1 MNSPSTQFPHSV
13 IPRPEH
19 SISRASI
26 SPNALKVLYRLKEA
40 GYQAFL
46 VGGAVRDLLL
56 GLRPKDFDVAT
67 DALPEDVR
75 RLFRNCRL
83 IGRRFRLAHVHFGSE
98 IIEVA
103 TFRAAAAPER
113 EDLPEDAADG
123 APEEAPEGALE
134 GGEESGDYIE
144 PVRVEPA
151 RIEPVQA
158 ADSEHRAFDIT
169 GRILRDNMYGSIEE
183 DVWRRDFAANGL
195 YYNIAD
201 LSIWDFVDGVSD
213 VKARRLKLI
222 GDPETRYRE
231 DPVRMLRAV
240 RFAAKLGFTIDPETE
255 APIRRLG
262 YLLDGVPPARLF
274 DEVLKLFLSGYGAR
288 SFELLQK
295 YGLFEHLFP
304 LSAAAFELPPY
315 AYAREML
322 ERGLANTDARVV
334 ADKPVTPT
342 FLFAILLWSAV
353 LRELN
358 ERAAGPAPDLALLM
372 QACDARAEG
381 AASPGLDSAP
391 LRGAD
396 ARAADAATALHPPQ
410 RRQGAAACCSIR
422 VFARPTISCCCGR
435 RSASP
440 IRSSRSGGRGF
451 KCCRRKRGSRSS
463 RPDPRSRRCR
473 RMAGPRPRAGG
484 ADGVVEA
491 ELRAA
496 ERGTAP
502 SEPDRGAVLRAF
514 WRPAYVAIG
523 SNLDQPRERVAE
535 AMAHLAVLP
544 DTRLEARSSTYR
556 ARPMGPQDQPD
567 FVNAAAGL
575 LTRKSP
581 HEMLDALLDIERA
594 HGADTRPAMGA
605 AGDRSGSRVDGRDP
619 RR

>member
-1 MNSPSTQFPHSV
+1 
-13 IPRPEH
+13 
-19 SISRASI
+19 
-26 SPNALKVLYRLKEA
+26 LKVLYRLKEA
-40 GYQAFL
+40 GYQAYL

-113 EDLPEDAADG
+113 EDIPEDAADG
-123 APEEAPEGALE
+123 ASDGGTE
-134 GGEESGDYIE
+134 GGDEPGADTG
-144 PVRVEPA
+144 PVRAEFT
-151 RIEPVQA
+151 QA
-158 ADSEHRAFDIT
+158 GDSEHRAFDTT
-169 GRILRDNMYGSIEE
+169 GRILRDNIYGSIEE

-201 LSIWDFVDGVSD
+201 LSIWDFVDGVND

-240 RFAAKLGFTIDPETE
+240 RFAAKLGFTIEAETE

-288 SFELLQK
+288 SFVLLQK

-315 AYAREML
+315 AYALDML
-322 ERGLANTDARVV
+322 ERGLKNTDARVV

-372 QACDARAEG
+372 QACDAVLKAQQTRVSIPRRFAVPMRELLMLQPRFNRRSGVKALSLLQHPRFRA
-381 AASPGLDSAP
+381 AYDFLL
-391 LRGAD
+391 LRVEAGVAD
-396 ARAADAATALHPPQ
+396 AELAEWWTRIQVLPQ
-410 RRQGAAACCSIR
+410 
-422 VFARPTISCCCGR
+422 
-435 RSASP
+435 
-440 IRSSRSGGRGF
+440 
-451 KCCRRKRGSRSS
+451 
-463 RPDPRSRRCR
+463 
-473 RMAGPRPRAGG
+473 
-484 ADGVVEA
+484 E
-491 ELRAA
+491 
-496 ERGTAP
+496 
-502 SEPDRGAVLRAF
+502 
-514 WRPAYVAIG
+514 
-523 SNLDQPRERVAE
+523 ERVA
-535 AMAHLAVLP
+535 LVQ
-544 DTRLEARSSTYR
+544 
-556 ARPMGPQDQPD
+556 ARPQEPPQ
-567 FVNAAAGL
+567 AADGGL
-575 LTRKSP
+575 PPEGR
-581 HEMLDALLDIERA
+581 RRRRRRRG
-594 HGADTRPAMGA
+594 GAS
-605 AGDRSGSRVDGRDP
+605 RS
-619 RR
+619 

>member
-1 MNSPSTQFPHSV
+1 
-13 IPRPEH
+13 
-19 SISRASI
+19 
-26 SPNALKVLYRLKEA
+26 LKVLYRLKEA
-40 GYQAFL
+40 GYQAYL

-113 EDLPEDAADG
+113 EDIPEDAADG
-123 APEEAPEGALE
+123 ASDVGTEGEAGADI
-134 GGEESGDYIE
+134 G
-144 PVRVEPA
+144 PVRAEFT
-151 RIEPVQA
+151 QA
-158 ADSEHRAFDIT
+158 GDSEHRAFDTT
-169 GRILRDNMYGSIEE
+169 GRILRDNIYGSIEE

-240 RFAAKLGFTIDPETE
+240 RFAAKLGFTIEAETE

-274 DEVLKLFLSGYGAR
+274 DEVLKLFLSGFGAR
-288 SFELLQK
+288 SFELLQQ

-315 AYAREML
+315 AYALDML
-322 ERGLANTDARVV
+322 ERGLKNTDARVV

-372 QACDARAEG
+372 QACDAVLKAQQTRVSIPRRFAVPMRELLMLQPRFNRRSG
-381 AASPGLDSAP
+381 VKALSLLQHP
-391 LRGAD
+391 RF
-396 ARAADAATALHPPQ
+396 RAAYDFLLL
-410 RRQGAAACCSIR
+410 R
-422 VFARPTISCCCGR
+422 
-435 RSASP
+435 
-440 IRSSRSGGRGF
+440 
-451 KCCRRKRGSRSS
+451 
-463 RPDPRSRRCR
+463 
-473 RMAGPRPRAGG
+473 
-484 ADGVVEA
+484 VEA
-491 ELRAA
+491 GVADVELA
-496 ERGTAP
+496 EWWTRIQ
-502 SEPDRGAVLRAF
+502 VL
-514 WRPAYVAIG
+514 P
-523 SNLDQPRERVAE
+523 QEERVA
-535 AMAHLAVLP
+535 LVQ
-544 DTRLEARSSTYR
+544 
-556 ARPMGPQDQPD
+556 ARPQEPPQADGGLPP
-567 FVNAAAGL
+567 AG
-575 LTRKSP
+575 R
-581 HEMLDALLDIERA
+581 RRRRRRRG
-594 HGADTRPAMGA
+594 GAS
-605 AGDRSGSRVDGRDP
+605 RS
-619 RR
+619 